1 MEQASNLAENHRD
14 DHLIVFY
21 DGLCGLCDGVVQFLL
36 RHDTRDVLR
45 FAAQQ
50 SDFAQQILMRHG
62 QSTSG
67 ADSIRVIEHY
77 GSPAEGILIKSEAT
91 LRIAEG
97 LGGIW
102 RMALVARIL
111 PHWLRDICYD
121 WIARNRYRI
130 FGKRSECRVPTDQ
143 DRHKFLG

>member
-1 MEQASNLAENHRD
+1 VEHASNLVENHLEGRP
-14 DHLIVFY
+14 IVLY

-36 RHDTRDVLR
+36 RHDTRDIFR

-50 SDFAQQILMRHG
+50 SDFAQQILRRHSPG
-62 QSTSG
+62 AND
-67 ADSIRVIEHY
+67 ADSICVIEHY
-77 GSPAEGILIKSEAT
+77 GSPRENILIKSEAT

-102 RMALVARIL
+102 RVALVARIL
-111 PHWLRDICYD
+111 PHWLRDKCYD
-121 WIARNRYRI
+121 WIARNRYKI
-130 FGKRSECRVPTDQ
+130 FGKRSECRIPTVN

>member
-1 MEQASNLAENHRD
+1 VERTSNLAENRP
-14 DHLIVFY
+14 IVLY

-36 RHDTRDVLR
+36 RHDRKDVFR

-62 QSTSG
+62 QGTNG
-67 ADSIRVIEHY
+67 ADSIRVIENY
-77 GSPAEGILIKSEAT
+77 GSPTEKILIKSEAT
-91 LRIAEG
+91 LRIAER

-102 RMALVARIL
+102 KLALIAHIM
-111 PHWLRDICYD
+111 PHWLRDACYD
-121 WIARNRYRI
+121 WIARNRYKI
-130 FGKRSECRVPTDQ
+130 FGKRNACRIPTAN